1 MCDDLSVV
9 INGRAEA
16 VLLDRLLDV
25 TRSLEARFFA
35 ADGNTALVTMARNI
49 LVHEGGPVLV
59 VHDAATADPG
69 QAAEKVA
76 LSSFAI
82 SSVAGEDTFAVF
94 AFVPQV
100 EAMLF
105 DAPAVLQRNL
115 PEFDASGL
123 SLKVGL
129 LSPRPTLDAL
139 LAGRG
144 MDREQFYRSI
154 SRDDVRALAAGP
166 QASAFIAAV
175 DGLIAAA
182 AVSEAA

>member
-1 MCDDLSVV
+1 MSGDLSIVV
-9 INGRAEA
+9 NGRPEA

-25 TRSLEARFFA
+25 TRSLEARFYA
-35 ADGNTALVTMARNI
+35 AEGNTALVTMARNI

-59 VHDAATADPG
+59 VHDAATLDAR

-82 SSVAGEDTFAVF
+82 SSVAAAETFAVF

-100 EAMLF
+100 EVMLF
-105 DAPAVLQRNL
+105 EAPSMLQRNL

-129 LSPRPTLDAL
+129 LSPRPTLEGV

-144 MDREQFYRSI
+144 IEREEFYRSLTP
-154 SRDDVRALAAGP
+154 DDIRKMSTGP
-166 QASAFIAAV
+166 QASAFLSAV
-175 DGLIAAA
+175 DGLIAAG